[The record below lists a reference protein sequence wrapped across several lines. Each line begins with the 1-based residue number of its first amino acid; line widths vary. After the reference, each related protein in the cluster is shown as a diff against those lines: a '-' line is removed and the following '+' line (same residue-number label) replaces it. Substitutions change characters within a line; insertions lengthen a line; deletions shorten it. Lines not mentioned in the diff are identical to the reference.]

1 VTQRRNKMS
10 LDDPSKDYL
19 SKYIVDLNKRD
30 LNKFFKPA
38 VSISALA
45 IILFLT
51 VATFSPLRE
60 GFFSQLYPKQKSQAE
75 VKQTSL
81 SFIAPSLD
89 PKLKEDS
96 KISVIITPADLNIK
110 EVKVKIIFPK
120 DKIRIFG
127 LNHEGS
133 FISKWTKSEFDNT
146 DGTISLEGETSPT
159 LVSSSK
165 LLAAIVFTP
174 IKAGET
180 IFIFDDSS
188 QVLNNNG
195 ENILTTKESKTLN
208 IN

>member
-1 VTQRRNKMS
+1 MNP
-10 LDDPSKDYL
+10 DDPSKDYL

-45 IILFLT
+45 VILFLM
-51 VATFSPLRE
+51 VATFSPLKDNL
-60 GFFSQLYPKQKSQAE
+60 FNALYPKQQSQAE
-75 VKQTSL
+75 VKHTSL

-89 PKLKEDS
+89 PVLKKDS

-110 EVKVKIIFPK
+110 DVKVKIIFPK
-120 DKIRIFG
+120 DKVRLLG

-133 FISKWTKSEFDNT
+133 FISKWIKSEFDNI
-146 DGTISLEGETSPT
+146 DGTILLEGETSPS
-159 LVSSSK
+159 LVSNSK
-165 LLAAIVFTP
+165 LLVNIVFNP
-174 IKAGET
+174 IKIGDAQ
-180 IFIFDDSS
+180 FIFDESS